1 MHIVL
6 EGIVS
11 IELGCILHGLCE
23 DTGLTLKRVNSAV
36 NLLWG
41 KMTVDKA
48 NKPAKISRLQEP
60 GHSILPSMKAIQYWA
75 LLKYLPLA
83 IGSDVPSDNKH
94 WKFLLHL
101 CFLVHLIFAPLF
113 MHGMVLYMSEV
124 IAEHLS
130 LFVDLYSSDHIRL

>member
-41 KMTVDKA
+41 KMTVDKD
-48 NKPAKISRLQEP
+48 NKPAEISRLQEP
-60 GHSILPSMKAIQYWA
+60 GHSILPSMKAIQYW
-75 LLKYLPLA
+75 
-83 IGSDVPSDNKH
+83 H
-94 WKFLLHL
+94 
-101 CFLVHLIFAPLF
+101 C
-113 MHGMVLYMSEV
+113 
-124 IAEHLS
+124 
-130 LFVDLYSSDHIRL
+130 